1 MLGTLRFK
9 LRSLAQGQCSLTQ
22 KATAANYGPA
32 MVVSAV
38 VDCACGNQVDGSP
51 LTGRRS
57 RLRLPGLHGSGRL
70 PAGTAGKEEDFS
82 FFFLAGCLLGGDRPR
97 CACKIAKLI
106 NLVSNSDVAEINL
119 KQGDEELRICR
130 QTAPVAAAPAVQT
143 VIAPAPAVAPVA
155 APAAAPV
162 AAPAAAA
169 VAAAPAAVD
178 DSKIMRSTM
187 VGTFS
192 GTIKR
197 ILVENGSTVEFD
209 QPIFEFE

>member
-1 MLGTLRFK
+1 M
-9 LRSLAQGQCSLTQ
+9 
-22 KATAANYGPA
+22 
-32 MVVSAV
+32 
-38 VDCACGNQVDGSP
+38 ACGS
-51 LTGRRS
+51 T
-57 RLRLPGLHGSGRL
+57 
-70 PAGTAGKEEDFS
+70 
-82 FFFLAGCLLGGDRPR
+82 DR
-97 CACKIAKLI
+97 KIAKLI

-169 VAAAPAAVD
+169 PAAAPAAVD

-187 VGTFS
+187 VGTFYRAAS
-192 GTIKR
+192 PTSAPFVEVGDTVTGTIKR

>member
-1 MLGTLRFK
+1 MEI
-9 LRSLAQGQCSLTQ
+9 
-22 KATAANYGPA
+22 
-32 MVVSAV
+32 
-38 VDCACGNQVDGSP
+38 DI
-51 LTGRRS
+51 
-57 RLRLPGLHGSGRL
+57 H
-70 PAGTAGKEEDFS
+70 
-82 FFFLAGCLLGGDRPR
+82 
-97 CACKIAKLI
+97 KIAKLI

-162 AAPAAAA
+162 AAPTAAAP
-169 VAAAPAAVD
+169 AAAPAAVD

-187 VGTFS
+187 VGTFYRAAS
-192 GTIKR
+192 PTSAPFVEVGDTVKEGDTLCIVEAMKMINQIPSDRAGTIKR